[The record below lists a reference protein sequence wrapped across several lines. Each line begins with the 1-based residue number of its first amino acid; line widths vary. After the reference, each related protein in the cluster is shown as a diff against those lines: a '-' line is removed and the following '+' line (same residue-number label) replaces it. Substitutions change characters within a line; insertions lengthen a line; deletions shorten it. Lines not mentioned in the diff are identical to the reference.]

1 MSGPAQIVTAKG
13 RAIAAR
19 PLLLLAFTVLFVIAV
34 VPAAQALP
42 TPLLLETNPI
52 SPGAS
57 LTPRIVGTAEEGGTK
72 VITFGSGSW
81 GLGPITRDVEPD
93 DTVRIYTDPDCTGTV
108 AGEGTVATLKGEGIQ
123 VAAVAPDS
131 VTVFHATVD
140 NELEPP
146 SECSD
151 GLAYRQV
158 TTPPG
163 APTLSSVNPSSP
175 ANDNFPRLLG
185 SADPEAT
192 VSIYATPDCGGSAVA
207 SGSGALFG
215 STGIQVSVAD
225 NSETTFSAKATIAG
239 FSSTCSPAPIAY
251 AEVTPPPAPDPGT
264 GGDGGTGGGGG
275 IVPGTP
281 VPPPAPPRLRTIP
294 GGSANDNTPLVAG
307 SAAAATAVR
316 IYATPN
322 CTGAVV
328 AKGSAAELAAGIP
341 VRVIDNAA
349 VVFTAVAVAGETVSK
364 CADPVL
370 YVEDSLTPRTRITMA
385 PAAKTAKR
393 KAVIRFTD
401 STGSSAGTIFRC
413 KIDKKKWRR
422 CSSPLRLKKLKP
434 RRYTV
439 RVKASDPAGNVESRG
454 AKRSFKVIRRS

>member
-1 MSGPAQIVTAKG
+1 MRDAIAGKG

-19 PLLLLAFTVLFVIAV
+19 PLLLLAFTVLFVV
-34 VPAAQALP
+34 VVAPTAQALP
-42 TPLLLETNPI
+42 TPFLIATNPA

-57 LTPRIVGTAEEGGTK
+57 LTPRIMGTAEEGGTK
-72 VITFGSGSW
+72 VVTFGLGSD

-93 DTVRIYTDPDCTGTV
+93 DTVRIYTTSDCTGTV
-108 AGEGTVATLKGEGIQ
+108 TGEGTVAALKGEGIQ

-131 VTVFHATVD
+131 VTVFYATVD
-140 NELEPP
+140 SESEPP

-158 TTPPG
+158 STPPG
-163 APTLSSVNPSSP
+163 APTFSSVNPPSP
-175 ANDNFPRLLG
+175 ANDNFPRLIG

-192 VSIYATPDCGGSAVA
+192 VSIYATPDCGGSPVA
-207 SGSGALFG
+207 GGSGALFG

-225 NSETTFSAKATIAG
+225 NSETTFSAEATIAG

-251 AEVTPPPAPDPGT
+251 AEVTPPPAHDPGT
-264 GGDGGTGGGGG
+264 GGGGEGGTGGGGG
-275 IVPGTP
+275 VAPGSP
-281 VPPPAPPRLRTIP
+281 VTPPAPPRLRTIP
-294 GGSANDNTPLVAG
+294 GGSANNNTPLVAG
-307 SAAAATAVR
+307 SAPAGTAVR
-316 IYATPN
+316 IYATPD
-322 CTGAVV
+322 CSGAVV
-328 AKGSAAELAAGIP
+328 ARGSAVELAAGIP
-341 VRVIDNAA
+341 VRVIDNTA
-349 VVFTAVAVAGETVSK
+349 VVFAAVAVAGETVSR
-364 CADPVL
+364 CSDPVL

-401 STGSSAGTIFRC
+401 STGSSPGTTFRC
-413 KIDKKKWRR
+413 KIDKKKWRS

-439 RVKASDPAGNVESRG
+439 RVKASDPAGNVEGRG